1 VSASASTSWA
11 EHPDLVA
18 FYAQHRN
25 RPEDLYPSERRFLP
39 WLAKQSKSVLDIGC
53 AAGGFSN
60 VWRHYQPGITYTGV
74 DVSASLVDA
83 ARQFHPDLQFY
94 QGNCAEGLALPD
106 RYSEVVAALG
116 WLHWEPRYRR
126 AIKEL
131 WRLTD
136 RFLFFDVRLVAEP
149 DQVVSGKQQV
159 AFHGPWDGTTTTP
172 YVTVAWDEL
181 VQIFLEIQPVTI
193 AGKGYWGKPAD
204 TVMDITQPVCFAAF
218 VLEKAPAEGHPP
230 GATVCV
236 DLPFAWPEGLR
247 QGVEVL
253 PAGELE
259 KLIPAE

>member
-1 VSASASTSWA
+1 MSSSASASWA

-39 WLAKQSKSVLDIGC
+39 WLARQSASVLDIGC

-60 VWRHYQPGITYTGV
+60 IWRHYRPDITYTGV

-83 ARQFHPDLQFY
+83 ARRFHSDLQFH
-94 QGNCAEGLALPD
+94 QGNCAEGLPLAD
-106 RYSEVVAALG
+106 RHSEVVAAMG
-116 WLHWEPRYRR
+116 WLHWEPRYLP
-126 AIKEL
+126 AFTEL

-159 AFHGPWDGTTTTP
+159 AFHGPWDGKTTTP
-172 YVTVAWDEL
+172 YVTVAWNDLARIL
-181 VQIFLEIQPVTI
+181 VDFQPAMI
-193 AGKGYWGKPAD
+193 AGQGYWGKPAD

-218 VLEKAPAEGHPP
+218 VLEKAQAKAHPS
-230 GATVCV
+230 GLTVCV
-236 DLPFAWPEGLR
+236 DLPFEWPTGLHE
-247 QGVEVL
+247 GVEVL
-253 PAGELE
+253 PASQLE
-259 KLIPAE
+259 KLIPPE